1 LSDLKTNEVMDV
13 MGYETGKIYKLQCS
27 DGKYYFGSTIRTLAS
42 RLSSHKY
49 ASKNAQTNNTYN
61 HINAIGWDNV
71 TITLVELFPCE
82 TKQQL
87 LQRELWFISEHKNDV
102 LCLNTRNPLAD
113 TSPEARQ
120 QHKDKCK
127 EYYVQHRDE
136 LLQKRRDYQ
145 IENREKRTEYSSEYR
160 QQHSEKLKEYDKQYA
175 IDNRE
180 RRNRLA
186 RERRAAKHIVME

>member
-1 LSDLKTNEVMDV
+1 LRDLKTNEAMDT
-13 MGYETGKIYKLQCS
+13 MGYETGKIYRLQCS
-27 DGKYYFGSTIRTLAS
+27 DGNYYFGSTVRTLAS
-42 RLSSHKY
+42 RLSSHKH
-49 ASKNAQTNNTYN
+49 ASKNATTSNTYN

-87 LQRELWFISEHKNDV
+87 LQREMLFISEHKNDI
-102 LCLNTRNPLAD
+102 LCLNTRNPIAD
-113 TSPEARQ
+113 NSPEAKQ
-120 QHKDKCK
+120 LHKDKCK
-127 EYYVQHRDE
+127 EYYAEHRDE

-145 IENREKRTEYSSEYR
+145 IENREKRTDYNTEYR
-160 QQHSEKLKEYDKQYA
+160 KQHSEKLKDYNKQYA

-186 RERRAAKHIVME
+186 RERRAAGHGIID

>member
-1 LSDLKTNEVMDV
+1 

-27 DGKYYFGSTIRTLAS
+27 DGKYYFGSTIRPLSS
-42 RLSSHKY
+42 RLASHKY
-49 ASKNAQTNNTYN
+49 ASKNTETNTMYN
-61 HINAIGWDNV
+61 HINTIGWDNV
-71 TITLVELFPCE
+71 TIILIESFPCE

-87 LQRELWFISEHKNDV
+87 LQRELWFISEHKNNN
-102 LCLNTRNPLAD
+102 LCLNTRNPLTD
-113 TSPEARQ
+113 NTPETRQ

-136 LLQKRRDYQ
+136 MLQKRREYQ
-145 IENREKRTEYSSEYR
+145 IENREKRTEYNSEYR
-160 QQHSEKLKEYDKQYA
+160 QQHSDKLKEYYKQYA

-186 RERRAAKHIVME
+186 RERREAMHIVPRMMIE